1 MDVHTVGVIGAGQ
14 MGAGIAQVTAQA
26 GIPVIMQDVSAEFC
40 KRGFEGIRKNLDRM
54 IQRGRFKPEERDRV
68 LESIKTGTDLAMMK
82 KADFV
87 IEAVTENEDA
97 KIGIFQQLDK
107 VCDPDVIFA
116 SNTSS
121 ISITRMGARTTRAD
135 KVIGMHF
142 MNPVPAMKLVEIIRG
157 LATSDE
163 TYHATQKLAE
173 RVGKST
179 MTAQD
184 FPGFIVNR
192 VLLPMINEA
201 IYTLYEGVGGVT
213 DIDTAMKLGTN
224 QPMGPLE
231 LADLIGLDTCLAIM
245 EVMHRVLG
253 DDKYRPCPLLKK
265 YVDAGYLGRKTPRL
279 LHLQRTGESGPA
291 ASAAIGARPCQIA
304 SIDRNSRRRVKMV
317 VKAFILIDTSPG
329 KARDVAAKIRQVKGV
344 SMAHAVTGPHDIIA
358 IAEAPDVTTLGELVV
373 QGIES
378 VVALNRSLT
387 SIVAD

>member
-1 MDVHTVGVIGAGQ
+1 MDVRTVGVVGAGQ

-26 GIPVIMQDVSAEFC
+26 GIPVVMNDVSIEAC
-40 KRGFEGIRKNLDRM
+40 KHGLDSIRRNLDRM

-68 LESIKTGTDLAMMK
+68 LESIKASPNLEDMGTV
-82 KADFV
+82 DFV
-87 IEAVTENEDA
+87 IEAVVENEDA
-97 KIGIFQQLDK
+97 KIAIFKKLDQI
-107 VCDPDVIFA
+107 CEHDVIFA

-142 MNPVPAMKLVEIIRG
+142 MNPVPAMRLVEIIRG

-163 TYHATQKLAE
+163 TYRQTQSLAE
-173 RVGKST
+173 RLGKNT

-245 EVMHRVLG
+245 EVMQRVLG

-265 YVDAGYLGRKTPRL
+265 YVDAGYLGRKVGRGFYKYDAQGNP
-279 LHLQRTGESGPA
+279 
-291 ASAAIGARPCQIA
+291 IA
-304 SIDRNSRRRVKMV
+304 PQS
-317 VKAFILIDTSPG
+317 
-329 KARDVAAKIRQVKGV
+329 
-344 SMAHAVTGPHDIIA
+344 
-358 IAEAPDVTTLGELVV
+358 
-373 QGIES
+373 
-378 VVALNRSLT
+378 
-387 SIVAD
+387 

>member
-1 MDVHTVGVIGAGQ
+1 MEVHTVGVIGAGQ

-26 GIPVIMQDVSAEFC
+26 GIPVLMHDISSELC
-40 KRGFEGIRKNLDRM
+40 KRGFDGIRKNLDRM

-68 LESIKTGTDLAMMK
+68 LESIKTATDIEVMK

-97 KIGIFQQLDK
+97 KIAIFQKLDK

-121 ISITRMGARTTRAD
+121 ISITRMGARTSRAD

-163 TYHATQKLAE
+163 TYRTTQALAE

-265 YVDAGYLGRKTPRL
+265 YVDAGYLGRKTGRGFY
-279 LHLQRTGESGPA
+279 TYNE
-291 ASAAIGARPCQIA
+291 
-304 SIDRNSRRRVKMV
+304 
-317 VKAFILIDTSPG
+317 
-329 KARDVAAKIRQVKGV
+329 
-344 SMAHAVTGPHDIIA
+344 
-358 IAEAPDVTTLGELVV
+358 
-373 QGIES
+373 QGNP
-378 VVALNRSLT
+378 VPPPPLR
-387 SIVAD
+387 

>member
-1 MDVHTVGVIGAGQ
+1 MEVHTVGVIGAGQ

-26 GIPVIMQDVSAEFC
+26 GIPVVMHDVSADAC
-40 KRGFEGIRKNLDRM
+40 NRGFDGIRKNLDRM

-68 LESIKTGTDLAMMK
+68 LEIIKTGTDLAMMK
-82 KADFV
+82 KTDFV

-97 KIGIFQQLDK
+97 KIAIFQQLDK

-163 TYHATQKLAE
+163 TYRATQNLAE

-201 IYTLYEGVGGVT
+201 IYTLYEGVGAVT

-265 YVDAGYLGRKTPRL
+265 YVDAGYLGRKT
-279 LHLQRTGESGPA
+279 
-291 ASAAIGARPCQIA
+291 
-304 SIDRNSRRRVKMV
+304 SRG
-317 VKAFILIDTSPG
+317 FYTYN
-329 KARDVAAKIRQVKGV
+329 
-344 SMAHAVTGPHDIIA
+344 
-358 IAEAPDVTTLGELVV
+358 E
-373 QGIES
+373 QGNP
-378 VVALNRSLT
+378 VPPPPLR
-387 SIVAD
+387 